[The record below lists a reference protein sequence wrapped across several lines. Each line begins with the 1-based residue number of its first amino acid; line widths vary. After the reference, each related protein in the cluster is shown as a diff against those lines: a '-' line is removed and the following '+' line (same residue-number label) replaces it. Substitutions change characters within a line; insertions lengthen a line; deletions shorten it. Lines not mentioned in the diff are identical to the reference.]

1 MEGLRQTFSE
11 ELKKLEED
19 LTRMS
24 QVTEEMMDGALK
36 ALLEKD
42 LELADK
48 VVFMDDI
55 VDEYNFNIEK
65 KCLELIA
72 LQQPMAKDLRIIASI
87 LKAIT
92 DVERVGDY
100 TIDVAK
106 FAKHLA
112 TKTEGG
118 LFVDIPKM
126 GNIVVKMLKETIKGF
141 VNKNLDLIKEM
152 VNHDE
157 EVDRLFRQFFDELVE
172 VIEKNPKNAR
182 RAMHHLMICRY
193 LERIADHITNIG
205 ERTYYIETG
214 EMKELHQ

>member
-1 MEGLRQTFSE
+1 MEGLRQTFNE
-11 ELKKLEED
+11 ELKKLEDD
-19 LTRMS
+19 LMKMS
-24 QVTEEMMDGALK
+24 QVTAEMLEGSLK
-36 ALLEKD
+36 ALIEKD
-42 LELADK
+42 VVLADR
-48 VVFMDDI
+48 VVAMDDI
-55 VDEYNFNIEK
+55 ADEYNFNIEK

-72 LQQPMAKDLRIIASI
+72 LQQPMARDLRIIASI
-87 LKAIT
+87 LKVIT

-100 TIDVAK
+100 TVDLAK

-118 LFVDIPKM
+118 LFVDIPRMAK
-126 GNIVVKMLKETIKGF
+126 IVIMMLKEVIEGFITRDLEKIKAM
-141 VNKNLDLIKEM
+141 IK
-152 VNHDE
+152 HDE
-157 EVDRLFRQFFDELVE
+157 EVDQLFKQFFDELVE